1 MPARNENGHLR
12 KSYLTTIL
20 KAGILA
26 EAAGGVLGILS
37 RECGGVVAE
46 LLEAKSVGDVVLR
59 LWCPRPEVVDG
70 LSKVGAKLLANAL
83 TQKLEC
89 CLPINLLGRTD
100 IQRQTKEILRGGP
113 VEKNPI
119 YMDLKSKR
127 LIT

>member
-1 MPARNENGHLR
+1 MPGGNVRGHLR
-12 KSYLTTIL
+12 RSYLTSIT

-26 EAAGGVLGILS
+26 EAAGGGLRILS

-59 LWCPRPEVVDG
+59 LWCSRPEVVDG
-70 LSKVGAKLLANAL
+70 LSKVGAKLLANAF
-83 TQKLEC
+83 TQELEC

-113 VEKNPI
+113 V
-119 YMDLKSKR
+119 
-127 LIT
+127 

>member
-1 MPARNENGHLR
+1 MRGHLR
-12 KSYLTTIL
+12 RSYLTSIT

-26 EAAGGVLGILS
+26 EAAGGGLRILS

-70 LSKVGAKLLANAL
+70 LSKLLANAL

-89 CLPINLLGRTD
+89 CLPINLLERTV
-100 IQRQTKEILRGGP
+100 IQRQTKEI
-113 VEKNPI
+113 
-119 YMDLKSKR
+119 
-127 LIT
+127 

>member
-1 MPARNENGHLR
+1 MRGHLR
-12 KSYLTTIL
+12 RSYLTSIT

-26 EAAGGVLGILS
+26 EAAGGGLRILS

-89 CLPINLLGRTD
+89 CLPINLLERTD
-100 IQRQTKEILRGGP
+100 FSVTDHRNIKGRPSIKKTL
-113 VEKNPI
+113 
-119 YMDLKSKR
+119 
-127 LIT
+127 